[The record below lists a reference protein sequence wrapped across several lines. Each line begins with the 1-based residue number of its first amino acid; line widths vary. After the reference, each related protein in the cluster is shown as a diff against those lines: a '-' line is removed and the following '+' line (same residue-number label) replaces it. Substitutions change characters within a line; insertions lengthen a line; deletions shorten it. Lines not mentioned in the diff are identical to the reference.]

1 MHNGTRQRSD
11 MMTFDT
17 RDIRVGMDV
26 YTRDGRYL
34 GTVRRLEPGSA
45 QPVQRVATEATTE
58 APASMISGELLG
70 PMPTSPLGNPGPT
83 TQTPRYAFGTIPDE
97 AEPLVAGAFWVG
109 KLPVPIGWCR
119 FSIDDVLTVTL
130 ERVILRQQASDLES
144 RRADEEV
151 GDGPKAQRHEAA
163 AGHAAGRQTD
173 QSTQ

>member
-1 MHNGTRQRSD
+1 
-11 MMTFDT
+11 MTFDT

-26 YTRDGRYL
+26 YTCDGRYL

-45 QPVQRVATEATTE
+45 KPVQRVATQATTE
-58 APASMISGELLG
+58 EPASMISGELLG

-83 TQTPRYAFGTIPDE
+83 TQTPQYVFGTIPDE

-130 ERVILRQQASDLES
+130 ERVILRQQASDLGT
-144 RRADEEV
+144 RRADWEAG
-151 GDGPKAQRHEAA
+151 GDPRAQRYEAA